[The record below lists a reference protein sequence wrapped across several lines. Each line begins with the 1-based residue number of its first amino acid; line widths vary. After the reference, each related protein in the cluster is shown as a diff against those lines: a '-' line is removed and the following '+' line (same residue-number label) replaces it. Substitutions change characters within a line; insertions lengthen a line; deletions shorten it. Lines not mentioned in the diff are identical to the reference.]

1 MPHQDVDDPK
11 VKSQIAEQVLP
22 LIADVPNRVERESYR
37 QRLARLLHVD
47 ERAFTADLAGSR
59 RSTRRKRRTE
69 TAKQETPAVV
79 VDAKKQRLFMEER
92 RLLRLLLRNPEEIY
106 NLDRFLQQAG
116 LSRFSYEEF
125 EHVDHQIVARLIQDS
140 LEQDREDPSENID
153 ENAPEPV
160 RELITTLKEPVRM
173 GEPTDLQLREDL
185 IKTMLHLR
193 HIRVKE
199 QFEQLFNLQRDL
211 QESEAPQ
218 ADSFRENV
226 MQYAEI
232 LRLLNLALGKP
243 VQLD

>member
-1 MPHQDVDDPK
+1 
-11 VKSQIAEQVLP
+11 
-22 LIADVPNRVERESYR
+22 
-37 QRLARLLHVD
+37 
-47 ERAFTADLAGSR
+47 
-59 RSTRRKRRTE
+59 
-69 TAKQETPAVV
+69 
-79 VDAKKQRLFMEER
+79 MEER

-106 NLDRFLQQAG
+106 NLDRFLQQAH

-125 EHVDHQIVARLIQDS
+125 DHVDHQIVARLIQDS
-140 LEQDREDPSENID
+140 LEQDREDPSVNID

-160 RELITTLKEPVRM
+160 RELIETLREPPGM

-218 ADSFRENV
+218 PDSFRENV